1 MAIYGRNHG
10 NSLTSPLVGNYNVIM
25 KAQIIKIGNSHGI
38 RIPKSVLEETR
49 ISGEVELDVTPEG
62 ILIRKTKKVRGDWES
77 IFKSLSE
84 TDDDLN
90 LTDARTDFAKKEWQW

>member
-1 MAIYGRNHG
+1 
-10 NSLTSPLVGNYNVIM
+10 M

-49 ISGEVELDVTPEG
+49 MSGDVELEIVPEG
-62 ILIRKTKKVRGDWES
+62 ILIRNTRKIRGDWES
-77 IFKSLSE
+77 IFRSLSE

-90 LTDARTDFAKKEWQW
+90 LADIRTDFAKKEWQW

>member
-1 MAIYGRNHG
+1 
-10 NSLTSPLVGNYNVIM
+10 M

-62 ILIRKTKKVRGDWES
+62 ILIRKTKKIRGDWES
-77 IFKSLSE
+77 IFKSLSD

-90 LTDARTDFAKKEWQW
+90 LADTRTDFAKKEWQW